1 LILRSQTDE
10 HATSIAAQRV
20 QGTIWRTLADDFDPQ
35 QTSIR
40 RQWCEQQGVS
50 QASFYAWRRKLQRR
64 EQVSGAAG
72 KDTRPQLLPVQITPA
87 NPTTTP
93 RVIVWQRRLRLH
105 VPLSQLREV
114 LDLLESRTC

>member
-1 LILRSQTDE
+1 MSAGRRLPRSE
-10 HATSIAAQRV
+10 SKERF
-20 QGTIWRTLADDFDPQ
+20 WRTLVDGFDSQ

-40 RQWCEQQGVS
+40 QWCEQHAVS

-64 EQVSGAAG
+64 VPDSGTLG
-72 KDTRPQLLPVQITPA
+72 NDTRPQLLPVQITPA